1 MIHQF
6 SKFWKF
12 CFLRKI
18 ETSLVIMFCTQ
29 DTVFVYLRSLLFC
42 QKFCMM
48 SVIFLRKIET
58 SLDIII
64 FCTQGAVFVYLIISN
79 SKKVPCCCY
88 LSSSHPRDY
97 AGMFR
102 CLTLSHKQG
111 PTLFENWLH
120 VVKTRSDF
128 FNSKWL

>member
-1 MIHQF
+1 MQEENSSVVMVLYRLNNYPSLVFSSRVFMIHQF

-12 CFLRKI
+12 CFLRRI

-79 SKKVPCCCY
+79 SKNV
-88 LSSSHPRDY
+88 L
-97 AGMFR
+97 
-102 CLTLSHKQG
+102 LLV
-111 PTLFENWLH
+111 L
-120 VVKTRSDF
+120 
-128 FNSKWL
+128 